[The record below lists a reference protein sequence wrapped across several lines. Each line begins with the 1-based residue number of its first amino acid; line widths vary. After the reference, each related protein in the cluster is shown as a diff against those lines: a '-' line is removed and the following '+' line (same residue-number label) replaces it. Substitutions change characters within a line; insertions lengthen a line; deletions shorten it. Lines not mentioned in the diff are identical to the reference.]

1 RGPADGHAQRRRRP
15 GPDPPPA
22 ARGHV
27 ALRARRPAEPP
38 LRPRRHV
45 GRGERHARR
54 ARRGR
59 ARLRRGRCRARGLRL
74 QGAQAG
80 GGVRRRDG
88 RPRCRR
94 VHRRRGG
101 ERPRHA
107 RRGAGGPRLPGDRA
121 RPRGERRRRPGGE
134 RSGQPRGRAGARDRR
149 GGHDRGAGRR
159 GRAPRGRYA
168 ELSTLG
174 IDLGGT
180 KILAAVVSEGRVLDR
195 VRVDTP
201 QTGFADVV
209 AAMAGAARELI
220 SRGHEVTAVGVGS
233 PGPLDHE
240 RGRVVWAPNIAGMVD
255 APVVDALREELGL
268 PVALEDDANAAG
280 YAEHLYGAAKGL
292 RSSVYVTLSTGI
304 GGGLF
309 VGETLVRGAHGLAGE
324 IGHITL
330 LPGGPM
336 GGDGHTGSL
345 EAIAAG
351 RSIARDASYAYGQP

>member
-1 RGPADGHAQRRRRP
+1 M
-15 GPDPPPA
+15 
-22 ARGHV
+22 
-27 ALRARRPAEPP
+27 
-38 LRPRRHV
+38 
-45 GRGERHARR
+45 
-54 ARRGR
+54 
-59 ARLRRGRCRARGLRL
+59 
-74 QGAQAG
+74 
-80 GGVRRRDG
+80 
-88 RPRCRR
+88 
-94 VHRRRGG
+94 
-101 ERPRHA
+101 
-107 RRGAGGPRLPGDRA
+107 
-121 RPRGERRRRPGGE
+121 
-134 RSGQPRGRAGARDRR
+134 
-149 GGHDRGAGRR
+149 
-159 GRAPRGRYA
+159 
-168 ELSTLG
+168 STLG

-268 PVALEDDANAAG
+268 PVALENDANAAG

-351 RSIARDASYAYGQP
+351 RSIARDASYAYGQPMNTIEVFERARAGERKALGIVENAALFTGIGLANIQKVFDPEAFVLGGGLTAAGDFYLDRVKAAARRYLEGFCEPVFLMAVLGGDAGAIGAAAVAERELAGRR

>member
-1 RGPADGHAQRRRRP
+1 M
-15 GPDPPPA
+15 
-22 ARGHV
+22 
-27 ALRARRPAEPP
+27 
-38 LRPRRHV
+38 
-45 GRGERHARR
+45 
-54 ARRGR
+54 
-59 ARLRRGRCRARGLRL
+59 
-74 QGAQAG
+74 
-80 GGVRRRDG
+80 
-88 RPRCRR
+88 
-94 VHRRRGG
+94 
-101 ERPRHA
+101 
-107 RRGAGGPRLPGDRA
+107 
-121 RPRGERRRRPGGE
+121 
-134 RSGQPRGRAGARDRR
+134 
-149 GGHDRGAGRR
+149 
-159 GRAPRGRYA
+159 
-168 ELSTLG
+168 STLG

-209 AAMAGAARELI
+209 AAIAGAARELI

-268 PVALEDDANAAG
+268 PVALENDANAAG

-351 RSIARDASYAYGQP
+351 RSIARDASYAYGQPMNTVEVFERARAGERKALGIVENAALFTGIGLANIQKVFDPEAFVLGGGLTAAGDFYLDRVKAAARRYLEGFCEPVFLMAVLGGDAGAIGAAAVAERELAGRR

>member
-1 RGPADGHAQRRRRP
+1 M
-15 GPDPPPA
+15 
-22 ARGHV
+22 
-27 ALRARRPAEPP
+27 
-38 LRPRRHV
+38 
-45 GRGERHARR
+45 
-54 ARRGR
+54 
-59 ARLRRGRCRARGLRL
+59 
-74 QGAQAG
+74 
-80 GGVRRRDG
+80 
-88 RPRCRR
+88 
-94 VHRRRGG
+94 
-101 ERPRHA
+101 
-107 RRGAGGPRLPGDRA
+107 
-121 RPRGERRRRPGGE
+121 
-134 RSGQPRGRAGARDRR
+134 
-149 GGHDRGAGRR
+149 
-159 GRAPRGRYA
+159 
-168 ELSTLG
+168 STLG

-268 PVALEDDANAAG
+268 PVALENDANAAG

-336 GGDGHTGSL
+336 GGDGHNGSL

-351 RSIARDASYAYGQP
+351 RSIARDASYAYGQPMNTVEVFERARAGERKALGIVENAALFTGIGLANIQKVFDPEAFVLGGGLTAAGDFYLDRVKAAARRYLEGFCEPVFLMAVLGGDAGAIGAAAVAERELAGRR